1 MKISSISGLSLMM
14 FDVSTAFLSGDA
26 TSRQIF
32 VRAPNEG
39 LPAAAGETAVPGG
52 TLFQI
57 LKSAYSIPTLLAMV
71 FRGGVKN
78 VSYNFVGTPHRGKIL

>member
-1 MKISSISGLSLMM
+1 MPKVKISSISGLSLMM

-71 FRGGVKN
+71 FRGGCQKCKLQFCR
-78 VSYNFVGTPHRGKIL
+78 YPP